1 MERSFRWAGIATL
14 VTVLAALGAIR
25 GHAAQDQASQAPKP
39 EIKNI
44 PTPNVNPASGKEMYI
59 AYCASCHGTTGAGN
73 GPAASALKTAPAD
86 LTQLASKNGGKFPYA
101 KVQQAIKG
109 DPNMPSAHGS
119 QQMPVWGPT
128 LWQLSRNNEAQA
140 QLRIRNITDYI
151 ATLQKK

>member
-1 MERSFRWAGIATL
+1 MNRCLRWAGMSTL
-14 VTVLAALGAIR
+14 VMVLAASAAVSGQ
-25 GHAAQDQASQAPKP
+25 GAQDQANQSTKP
-39 EIKNI
+39 EIKKV
-44 PTPNVNPASGKEMYI
+44 PAPNVSAASGRDMYLS
-59 AYCASCHGTTGAGN
+59 YCGSCHGTTGTGN
-73 GPAASALKTAPAD
+73 GPAAAALKTAPAD

-109 DPNMPSAHGS
+109 DANMPAAHGS

-128 LWQLSRNNEAQA
+128 LWQISQHSEAQA